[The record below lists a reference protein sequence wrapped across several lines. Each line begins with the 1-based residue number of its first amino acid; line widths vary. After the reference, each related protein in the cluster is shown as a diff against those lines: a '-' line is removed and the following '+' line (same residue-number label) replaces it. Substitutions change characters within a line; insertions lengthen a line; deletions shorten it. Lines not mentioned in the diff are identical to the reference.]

1 MRVKLIATT
10 QIVGHIPG
18 YDPHKGGFV
27 TGAVGYVTDADELV
41 EEAGRLCYESWNRPN
56 PKTATNEGYVA
67 NILDKQHFS
76 VMEHAS
82 ATFYIDGVTRNWSHE
97 KIRHRHFSYSE
108 VSQRYCDVGSFA
120 FIEHPGLVG
129 IDQATREDLLAAIAA
144 GRKAYKSLMKDLTGK
159 GKERKL
165 ARQAARHA
173 LLSGTETKMLVTGN
187 MRAWRDMLWKRL
199 AEGADEEFRQLAR
212 LVLVELKKI
221 APSTFQDFEV
231 PSGWAPGEFEELWN
245 ASTPDRKETE

>member
-18 YDPHKGGFV
+18 YIPHKGGFV

-56 PKTATNEGYVA
+56 PATATNEGYIA
-67 NILDKQHFS
+67 NILDHMHFS
-76 VMEHAS
+76 VAEHAT

-108 VSQRYCDVGSFA
+108 VSQRYCDIGSFA
-120 FIEHPGLVG
+120 FIEHPGLIGV
-129 IDQATREDLLAAIAA
+129 DPETREEILKAVAA
-144 GRKAYKSLMKDLTGK
+144 GRKAYKAVMKDLTGK
-159 GKERKL
+159 GVKGKH
-165 ARQAARHA
+165 ARQAARHVLA
-173 LLSGTETKMLVTGN
+173 SGTETKILVTGN

-199 AEGADEEFRQLAR
+199 SPTADEEFRQLAR
-212 LVLVELKKI
+212 LILIELKKI
-221 APSTFQDFEV
+221 APNTFQDFNV
-231 PSGWAPGEFEELWN
+231 P
-245 ASTPDRKETE
+245 D